1 MQETKALIS
10 RWRGTEWTVKA
21 AYLKP
26 SILLLCHMLSVVA
39 FQLLSR
45 IRLCYTMGCS
55 TPGFPGL
62 HYLSEFAPITS
73 IELVMSSNHLIL
85 CCPLLLLLSIFPSLR
100 VFSSALCHGPFP
112 LLWFSITFLP
122 ISVREVNQKC
132 KVQNFPGGPVVKIL
146 LPTQGI

>member
-1 MQETKALIS
+1 MHLGLTGSSYNAGSPHIRPQRQKEFINQWLENA
-10 RWRGTEWTVKA
+10 TEWTVKA

-26 SILLLCHMLSVVA
+26 SILLLCHVLSVVA

-100 VFSSALCHGPFP
+100 VFSSALCHGPCP
-112 LLWFSITFLP
+112 LL
-122 ISVREVNQKC
+122 
-132 KVQNFPGGPVVKIL
+132 
-146 LPTQGI
+146 